1 VITRVIQHTIVSIID
16 NEKNIVKQVL
26 NVLFMVITL
35 LSDFGDVYPASMKG
49 VILGIHPDANIVDIS
64 HSIPR
69 HDIRTG
75 AFVLMTSAKYFSIG
89 TVHIAVVD
97 PGVGTTRR
105 PIAVRAQSPDG
116 DIHYFIGPDN
126 GLLIP
131 AARIIGKFE
140 VFEITN
146 RKLFRSNVSSVF
158 HGRDI
163 FAPVGALISIG
174 LGIEDVGVE
183 IFDFIDLDFGVGIK
197 TEETFL
203 GKVIF
208 IDPFG
213 NIVTNISSH
222 GLELKSGDMLEIEGI
237 KVPFL
242 NSYGFCKEGEPLA
255 LIGSHG
261 YLEIAVN
268 QGNAAR
274 FFNKK
279 IEDELIAGLFSK

>member
-1 VITRVIQHTIVSIID
+1 
-16 NEKNIVKQVL
+16 
-26 NVLFMVITL
+26 MVITL

-49 VILGIHPDANIVDIS
+49 VLLGVHPDANIIDIS

-75 AFVLMTSAKYFSIG
+75 AFVLMTNAKYFPTG

-97 PGVGTTRR
+97 PGVGTKRR
-105 PIAVRAQSPDG
+105 PIAVRAQSPDD

-131 AARIIGKFE
+131 AARSIGKFE
-140 VFEITN
+140 VYEITN
-146 RKLFRSNVSSVF
+146 RKLFRINVSSVF

-163 FAPVGALISIG
+163 FAPVGAHISKG
-174 LGIEDVGVE
+174 LGIEEVGAE
-183 IFDFIDLDFGVGIK
+183 IFDFIDLDFGAGIK
-197 TEETFL
+197 TADSFL

-213 NIVTNISSH
+213 NIVTNISSQ
-222 GLELKSGDMLEIEGI
+222 GVELKFGDILEIEGI

-242 NSYGFCKEGEPLA
+242 NSYGFCKKGEPLA
-255 LIGSHG
+255 LVGSHG

-279 IEDELIAGLFSK
+279 IDDEIIAELFSK

>member
-1 VITRVIQHTIVSIID
+1 
-16 NEKNIVKQVL
+16 
-26 NVLFMVITL
+26 MVITL

-49 VILGIHPDANIVDIS
+49 VILGIHQDANIVDIS

-75 AFVLMTSAKYFSIG
+75 AFVLMTTAKYFPTG

-105 PIAVRAQSPDG
+105 PIAARAQSPGG
-116 DIHYFIGPDN
+116 DIQYFIGPDN

-131 AARIIGKFE
+131 AARNIGKFE
-140 VFEITN
+140 VYEITSRDFF
-146 RKLFRSNVSSVF
+146 RKIPSHTF

-163 FAPVGALISIG
+163 FAPVGAHISKG
-174 LGIEDVGVE
+174 LEIEDVGAE
-183 IFDFIDLDFGVGIK
+183 IFDFIDLDFGAGIK
-197 TEETFL
+197 TADSFM

-213 NIVTNISSH
+213 NIVTNISSDSVD
-222 GLELKSGDMLEIEGI
+222 LKFGDILDIEGI
-237 KVPFL
+237 RVPFF
-242 NSYGFCKEGEPLA
+242 NSYGFCNEGEPLA
-255 LIGSHG
+255 LIGSYG
-261 YLEIAVN
+261 YLELAVN

-274 FFNKK
+274 FFDKK
-279 IEDELIAGLFSK
+279 IDEEIIVRKKYSGHKI

>member
-1 VITRVIQHTIVSIID
+1 
-16 NEKNIVKQVL
+16 
-26 NVLFMVITL
+26 MAITL

-49 VILGIHPDANIVDIS
+49 IILGIHPDANIVDIS
-64 HSIPR
+64 HSIPC

-75 AFVLMTSAKYFSIG
+75 AFVLMTNAKYFPTG

-97 PGVGTTRR
+97 PGVGTKRR

-116 DIHYFIGPDN
+116 EIHYFIGPDN

-131 AARIIGKFE
+131 AARSIGKFE

-163 FAPVGALISIG
+163 FAPVGAHISIG
-174 LGIEDVGVE
+174 LWIEEVGVE

-197 TEETFL
+197 TAETFL

-213 NIVTNISSH
+213 NIVTNISSQ
-222 GLELKSGDMLEIEGI
+222 GVELKSGDMLEIEGI

-279 IEDELIAGLFSK
+279 IHDELIAGLFSK

>member
-1 VITRVIQHTIVSIID
+1 
-16 NEKNIVKQVL
+16 
-26 NVLFMVITL
+26 MVITL

-49 VILGIHPDANIVDIS
+49 VILSINPDANIVDIS
-64 HSIPR
+64 HSITR

-75 AFVLMTSAKYFSIG
+75 AFVLMTSAKYFPDG

-97 PGVGTTRR
+97 PGVGTKRR
-105 PIAVRAQSPDG
+105 PIAAMARSPDG
-116 DIHYFIGPDN
+116 NIHFFIGPDN

-131 AARIIGKFE
+131 AARSMGKFE
-140 VFEITN
+140 VYEINN
-146 RKLFRSNVSSVF
+146 RKLFRINVSSVF

-163 FAPVGALISIG
+163 FAPIGAHISMG
-174 LGIEDVGVE
+174 FGIKEVGVE
-183 IFDFIDLDFGVGIK
+183 IFDFIDLDFGAGTK
-197 TEETFL
+197 TAETFL

-213 NIVTNISSH
+213 NIVTNISYDSVD
-222 GLELKSGDMLEIEGI
+222 LKFGDFLEIEGF
-237 KVPFL
+237 KVPFF
-242 NSYGFCKEGEPLA
+242 NSYGFCNEGEPLA

-274 FFNKK
+274 FFHKR
-279 IEDELIAGLFSK
+279 IDDVIIAEPK